1 MRKYLPDYISDSI
14 FDIDYDKLYDMG
26 IRGLAFDI
34 DNTLIEMNNDDLHH
48 KAISLIGSLKNKG
61 FALCILSNASKN
73 RTAMIGEM
81 LEMEYIHRAFKPSQK
96 GFVKARLLMNLPK
109 EKCVMIGDQMFTD
122 VLGGNR
128 AGFLTIMTKIIDNN
142 EAINIRIKRI
152 FEKVV
157 MKKFERKIKKI

>member
-1 MRKYLPDYISDSI
+1 
-14 FDIDYDKLYDMG
+14 
-26 IRGLAFDI
+26 
-34 DNTLIEMNNDDLHH
+34 
-48 KAISLIGSLKNKG
+48 
-61 FALCILSNASKN
+61 
-73 RTAMIGEM
+73 
-81 LEMEYIHRAFKPSQK
+81 
-96 GFVKARLLMNLPK
+96 
-109 EKCVMIGDQMFTD
+109 